1 MKINIVDKSESEE
14 IEPHPD
20 LILYFQETQKFNQKL
35 PDNFADSSEHHNIVS
50 NIEQNIFLLKR
61 IEEKG
66 LLPNKISMVDCGIGL
81 GFALYDFYLQSLEF
95 NNDFTFTGIEKQ
107 KIYTDFIK
115 ENLMNLWNKELIL
128 IEDDIMN
135 INYQNYNIIYSYTPY
150 KSKNQLVEFY
160 QKISNEIKTGSIII
174 ENATSGWG
182 HFDILKNIDTL
193 EPIEIDDIVIFIKK

>member
-35 PDNFADSSEHHNIVS
+35 PDNFSDSSEHHNIVS

-66 LLPNKISMVDCGIGL
+66 LLPSKISIVDCGIGL

-107 KIYTDFIK
+107 KIYTKYIKSNLLDF
-115 ENLMNLWNKELIL
+115 WNNELLL

-135 INYQNYNIIYSYTPY
+135 HNYKKYNIVYSYTPY
-150 KSKNQLVEFY
+150 RSEKNLREFY
-160 QKISNEIKTGSIII
+160 NKVSDEIESGSLII
-174 ENATSGWG
+174 ENANSGLG
-182 HFDILKNIDTL
+182 HFDILTNIDSL
-193 EPIEIDDIVIFIKK
+193 ERLEIDDINIFIKR